1 MKKLYF
7 KYGAMNSGKTYEIL
21 RTAHNYEE
29 NGYKVMIVKPFCDK
43 KGENSIV
50 SRVGLSRQVD
60 ILLKEDEFV
69 SNFIEDN
76 VPTVILVDE
85 AEFFT
90 KEQIDDLLFITRKKD
105 IDVFCYGLKTDFRT
119 KAFPGAIRLFE
130 LCDKIEEMSTLCK
143 CGEKANHNLRFV
155 DDVPVFE
162 GDQVAIDGFSN
173 VTYRPV
179 CSNCYINYYEEAN
192 NKGLVRQRI
201 FK

>member
-29 NGYKVMIVKPFCDK
+29 NGYKVMIVKQFFDK

-69 SNFIEDN
+69 SNFIDDN
-76 VPTVILVDE
+76 IPTVILVDE

-105 IDVFCYGLKTDFRT
+105 IDVFCYG
-119 KAFPGAIRLFE
+119 
-130 LCDKIEEMSTLCK
+130 
-143 CGEKANHNLRFV
+143 
-155 DDVPVFE
+155 
-162 GDQVAIDGFSN
+162 
-173 VTYRPV
+173 
-179 CSNCYINYYEEAN
+179 
-192 NKGLVRQRI
+192 
-201 FK
+201 